1 MTTQPFPFGRF
12 GTTHAACG
20 AAILTVLFAVVP
32 VCTMADEFA
41 PQTTGDRVVDV
52 SLSDLNL
59 STAEGMRLARD
70 RLHKVAESVCS
81 DHRRGQSSQPAFEV
95 CVDTTVANALRH
107 IDALRQAGMT
117 VRSSVTLGASL
128 SLADLDL
135 STLEGAHIA
144 HQRLAA
150 MARRVCGEL
159 ARRQDLSYQSNY
171 AACVHDTLAG
181 ALAQG
186 NVIRSANDTKGRMRS
201 RS

>member
-1 MTTQPFPFGRF
+1 MTTQPFPFSRF
-12 GTTHAACG
+12 GTPRATWG

-32 VCTMADEFA
+32 VCTIADELA
-41 PQTTGDRVVDV
+41 AQTTGGRVVDV

-70 RLHKVAESVCS
+70 RLHKVAERVCS
-81 DHRRGQSSQPAFEV
+81 HHRRGQSSQPAFDV

-117 VRSSVTLGASL
+117 VRSSVTLGVGV

-144 HQRLAA
+144 HQRLEA
-150 MARRVCGEL
+150 MGRRVCGEL
-159 ARRQDLSYQSNY
+159 ARRKDLSYQSNY

-181 ALAQG
+181 ALAQA
-186 NVIRSANDTKGRMRS
+186 NVIRAANDTRTAQRNA
-201 RS
+201 R